1 MKKKLTLRLD
11 KELIDRAKEL
21 ADDKGTSVSQMVAD
35 YFSLIESQEN
45 LEDEKLPPLTASLSG
60 VLKGVNITEEEYKKY
75 LEEKNLE

>member
-35 YFSLIESQEN
+35 YFSLIEKQESP
-45 LEDEKLPPLTASLSG
+45 EDEKLPPLTASLSG
-60 VLKGVNITEEEYKKY
+60 VLEGVQISEEEFKKY
-75 LEEKNLE
+75 LEEKHLE